1 MISEDLKQAR
11 EKVLATHL
19 RGESE
24 KNVELVLST
33 MPEPTYDLITVGRV
47 LRGKEEVGQ
56 LLQNMFD
63 NLGPNQHQPVKIYHT
78 EDTAVVEVVT
88 IFPDGFDGSAPG
100 DEFRVF
106 TVGVFPF
113 DGETLLSERVYAD
126 PSQLM
131 PLLEGI

>member
-47 LRGKEEVGQ
+47 RGKEVGQ
-56 LLQNMFD
+56 LLQRC
-63 NLGPNQHQPVKIYHT
+63 L
-78 EDTAVVEVVT
+78 T
-88 IFPDGFDGSAPG
+88 ISAQTSTN
-100 DEFRVF
+100 R
-106 TVGVFPF
+106 
-113 DGETLLSERVYAD
+113 
-126 PSQLM
+126 
-131 PLLEGI
+131 